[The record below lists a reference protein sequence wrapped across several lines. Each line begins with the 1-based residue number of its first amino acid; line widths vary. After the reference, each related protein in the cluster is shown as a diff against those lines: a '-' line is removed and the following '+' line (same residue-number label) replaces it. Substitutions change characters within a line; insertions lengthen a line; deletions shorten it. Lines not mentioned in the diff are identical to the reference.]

1 METEEGQEGPGSQGV
16 TRSLTRG
23 LRAAPTAAV
32 RSPGWATSLARFP
45 PACPKPGD
53 GVVLSPSRTQH
64 EIAP

>member
-23 LRAAPTAAV
+23 LQAVPTAAIW
-32 RSPGWATSLARFP
+32 SPGWATSLTRFP

-53 GVVLSPSRTQH
+53 IVVLSPSCTQH
-64 EIAP
+64 EITP